1 MKELRPLTRKN
12 ELLVIWMF
20 LRRAFLMQT
29 HFKFSY
35 LIGLLGTVS
44 TLVMYGMI
52 ARFGANVSEIGS
64 LSGGYINYVI
74 TGLVIN
80 TLLATAM
87 SGPYRGLMDCFWSNR
102 AETLMASPIRLQIFA
117 TGISSGHY
125 LDTFIRVSIYLLGG
139 WLFLG
144 FTWPAASGLILC
156 VLLLALGLVACSGL
170 GLAAASMIYLLDAR
184 GGQDPIQ
191 FFVEAVSGLVAGVY
205 FPFSV
210 LPAGIQWLAYLIPH
224 TYAIDGIRRALY
236 GISSIPLLSIH
247 ESIGFNPILLDA
259 LVLVLYG
266 VISVPVGWRLF
277 LRGIDLAR
285 TDGRL
290 SRWL

>member
-1 MKELRPLTRKN
+1 
-12 ELLVIWMF
+12 MF
-20 LRRAFLMQT
+20 LRRAFLLQT

-35 LIGLLGTVS
+35 FIGLLGTVS

-52 ARFGANVSEIGS
+52 ARFGSESTEAHS

-80 TLLATAM
+80 TLLATAL
-87 SGPYRGLMDCFWSNR
+87 SGPYRGLMDCFWNNR

-117 TGISSGHY
+117 TGVSIGHY
-125 LDTFIRVSIYLLGG
+125 LDAVVRIIIYLLGG

-144 FTWPAASGLILC
+144 FAWPAASGLMLGAALL
-156 VLLLALGLVACSGL
+156 VLGIIACTGL
-170 GLAAASMIYLLDAR
+170 GLAAASMVYLLDAR

-191 FFVEAVSGLVAGVY
+191 FFVEVVSGLVAGVY
-205 FPFSV
+205 FPLSL
-210 LPAGIQWLAYLIPH
+210 LPGWIQWLGYLIPH

-236 GISSIPLLSIH
+236 GVSSIPLLSVHEAIPIH
-247 ESIGFNPILLDA
+247 PIALDA
-259 LVLVLYG
+259 VVLVLYG
-266 VISVPVGWRLF
+266 LGSLSLGWRLF
-277 LRGIDLAR
+277 RKGIDLAR

-290 SRWL
+290 ARWL